1 MQRARPTILLRP
13 CAGGRDEVHV
23 PGVYDL
29 EVDTSVTSPE
39 ECADAI
45 RRLLV
50 DMASPTAFERLA
62 ASDF

>member
-1 MQRARPTILLRP
+1 MQH
-13 CAGGRDEVHV
+13 DVHA

-29 EVDTSVTSPE
+29 EVDTSAMSPE
-39 ECADAI
+39 ECGDAI
-45 RRLLV
+45 RVLLV